1 MINSCSFAS
10 SNSEKEFS
18 YSYIHIK
25 YSASRIS
32 AVMWRKVHVW
42 FKIRWTSWYFWRT
55 RKLLEAEHTSPQN
68 ANHTKQHQLYPT
80 TANLFLCAT
89 SSCFH
94 FLNKVFLPRF
104 LATSVMARYHHRC
117 ISVGSVNGHGDWDLT
132 DKIKKTL
139 AGGIYQLFTNFVVQC
154 KDISASFYSFMMDS
168 HLVYLHLQLSYLYL
182 WDLSCGATGEIEQAT
197 SEIECGCIRMKV
209 DSWFFTENHELSWLS
224 VKNWKQTPAY
234 AIPFY

>member
-139 AGGIYQLFTNFVVQC
+139 AGEYINCSRILLCSARISVPVFTLSWWTLTWYICTCNCHIY
-154 KDISASFYSFMMDS
+154 I
-168 HLVYLHLQLSYLYL
+168 
-182 WDLSCGATGEIEQAT
+182 
-197 SEIECGCIRMKV
+197 SEI
-209 DSWFFTENHELSWLS
+209 
-224 VKNWKQTPAY
+224 
-234 AIPFY
+234 